1 MLPKCLNPTC
11 SAPFRYL
18 REGRIFHLE
27 IPSTGETPALARR
40 REYFWLCGPC
50 CSTFTVVV
58 RDGAG
63 MVQRRFLELVSGE
76 RVEQAEE
83 EKPFLI

>member
-1 MLPKCLNPTC
+1 MLSQCLNPAR

-18 REGRIFHLE
+18 REGRIFHRE
-27 IPSTGETPALARR
+27 IPSTGETPVLARR
-40 REYFWLCGPC
+40 QYFWLCGPC

-58 RDGAG
+58 KDGAG
-63 MVQRRFLELVSGE
+63 IVQPRFLELVSGE

>member
-1 MLPKCLNPTC
+1 MLSKRLNPTC

-27 IPSTGETPALARR
+27 IPSTGETQALACR

-50 CSTFTVVV
+50 CSTFTVVK
-58 RDGAG
+58 DGAG